1 MDFDCWTGLKIKGT
15 SYIIAEKIRY
25 KEKTSDD
32 VWTEYGLIT
41 SKSND
46 RIWLTIADGGLSCS
60 LSHPVARV
68 SPPQGYRLH
77 DRGMELVTGVWGDTD
92 AAVGDTAE
100 YEQYE
105 SADGAEMFFLENWEG
120 TKSGSRGTKIAAS
133 DIVPNDAPS
142 AERDRLMA
150 AACRKSLNRFTKNS
164 VIMGATVA
172 YAVIIAAF
180 LFGGVTDLG
189 KGDWHDFRR
198 FVNMPYALH
207 ERLADAP
214 YYAEEAEEGGARIYT
229 AHIDAASAALDLIE
243 GVDGRVQ
250 DAYEDLHDA
259 EHPIIIRTQTELARI
274 TAAADGTA
282 RIVLIEAPTDAAPAA
297 DQLQRGHILAR
308 YGVLVCTGDQRGRG
322 AVAAQDTEA
331 AMPAPAPPG
340 TAHAPESSSDSAE
353 TKSTPAQ
360 PNPAAPEGAQ
370 RRTRYLA
377 H

>member
-15 SYIIAEKIRY
+15 SYIIAEKICY

-41 SKSND
+41 SKSNN

-77 DRGMELVTGVWGDTD
+77 DKGMELVTGVWGDTD

-105 SADGAEMFFLENWEG
+105 SADGAEMFFLENWES

-172 YAVIIAAF
+172 YAAIIAAF

-243 GVDGRVQ
+243 GVDGRVE
-250 DAYEDLHDA
+250 DAYEMLGDA
-259 EHPIIIRTQTELARI
+259 EHPIIIRTREETARI
-274 TAAADGTA
+274 TSAADGTA
-282 RIVLIEAPTDAAPAA
+282 HIVVTQTSPDRAPDA
-297 DQLQRGHILAR
+297 DRLQRSHTLLR
-308 YGVLVCTGDQRGRG
+308 YAVLVRTGDTRGR
-322 AVAAQDTEA
+322 AEVVTE
-331 AMPAPAPPG
+331 
-340 TAHAPESSSDSAE
+340 
-353 TKSTPAQ
+353 TP
-360 PNPAAPEGAQ
+360 
-370 RRTRYLA
+370 
-377 H
+377 

>member
-1 MDFDCWTGLKIKGT
+1 MDFDCWTGIKIGEK

-77 DRGMELVTGVWGDTD
+77 DKGMELVTGVWGDTD

-172 YAVIIAAF
+172 YAAIIAAF

-259 EHPIIIRTQTELARI
+259 EHPIIIRTQAELARI

-297 DQLQRGHILAR
+297 DQLQRGHILA
-308 YGVLVCTGDQRGRG
+308 QRCPPLRRR
-322 AVAAQDTEA
+322 
-331 AMPAPAPPG
+331 APHMHRRAPP
-340 TAHAPESSSDSAE
+340 
-353 TKSTPAQ
+353 TPQRQRARPHSRIPPHPKEHSGGRVTSHTDEVQ
-360 PNPAAPEGAQ
+360 PPCCLYFKD
-370 RRTRYLA
+370 RRTV
-377 H
+377 

>member
-1 MDFDCWTGLKIKGT
+1 MDFDCWTGIKIGEK

-77 DRGMELVTGVWGDTD
+77 DKGMELVTGVWGDTD

-172 YAVIIAAF
+172 YAAIIAAF

-259 EHPIIIRTQTELARI
+259 EHPIIIRTQAELARI

-282 RIVLIEAPTDAAPAA
+282 RIVLIEAPPDAAPVAEK
-297 DQLQRGHILAR
+297 LQRSYVLMR
-308 YGVLVCTGDQRGRG
+308 YGEVVRTGDQRGR
-322 AVAAQDTEA
+322 AVVAAEQEGSGTVTPSA
-331 AMPAPAPPG
+331 APAGTAPNAAPAPA
-340 TAHAPESSSDSAE
+340 APASED
-353 TKSTPAQ
+353 
-360 PNPAAPEGAQ
+360 AQ
-370 RRTRYLA
+370 RRTRHLA

>member
-1 MDFDCWTGLKIKGT
+1 MDFDCWTGIKIGEK

-207 ERLADAP
+207 ELLADAP
-214 YYAEEAEEGGARIYT
+214 
-229 AHIDAASAALDLIE
+229 
-243 GVDGRVQ
+243 
-250 DAYEDLHDA
+250 
-259 EHPIIIRTQTELARI
+259 
-274 TAAADGTA
+274 
-282 RIVLIEAPTDAAPAA
+282 
-297 DQLQRGHILAR
+297 
-308 YGVLVCTGDQRGRG
+308 
-322 AVAAQDTEA
+322 
-331 AMPAPAPPG
+331 
-340 TAHAPESSSDSAE
+340 
-353 TKSTPAQ
+353 K
-360 PNPAAPEGAQ
+360 
-370 RRTRYLA
+370 
-377 H
+377 

>member
-1 MDFDCWTGLKIKGT
+1 MDFDCWTGIKIGEK

-133 DIVPNDAPS
+133 DIVPNDASS

-180 LFGGVTDLG
+180 LFGGATDLG

-243 GVDGRVQ
+243 GMDGNVQ
-250 DAYEDLHDA
+250 DAFEDAADA
-259 EHPIIIRTQTELARI
+259 EHPIVIRTETETARI
-274 TAAADGTA
+274 TAVSDGTA
-282 RIVLIEAPTDAAPAA
+282 RIAVRQTSPDLAPAA
-297 DQLQRGHILAR
+297 DQLKRDHTLAR
-308 YGVLVCTGDQRGRG
+308 YAALVRTGDQRGRAGVTVEQEGSG
-322 AVAAQDTEA
+322 AVTAPAAPAGTAPNA
-331 AMPAPAPPG
+331 AASAAPAAAPAPA
-340 TAHAPESSSDSAE
+340 ASASE
-353 TKSTPAQ
+353 DT
-360 PNPAAPEGAQ
+360 Q
-370 RRTRYLA
+370 RRTRHLA

>member
-1 MDFDCWTGLKIKGT
+1 MDFDCWTGIKIGEK

-77 DRGMELVTGVWGDTD
+77 DKGMELVTGVWGDTD

-172 YAVIIAAF
+172 YAAIIAAF

-259 EHPIIIRTQTELARI
+259 EHPLIVRTQTELTRI

-282 RIVLIEAPTDAAPAA
+282 RIVLIEAPPDSAPAA
-297 DQLQRGHILAR
+297 EKLERGYVLMR
-308 YGVLVCTGDQRGRG
+308 YAELVRTGDQRGRA
-322 AVAAQDTEA
+322 AVVLQESPKAVPASAAPADTASASAETA
-331 AMPAPAPPG
+331 NHTAAPAP
-340 TAHAPESSSDSAE
+340 TA
-353 TKSTPAQ
+353 
-360 PNPAAPEGAQ
+360 PAAEETP
-370 RRTRYLA
+370 RRTRHLA

>member
-1 MDFDCWTGLKIKGT
+1 
-15 SYIIAEKIRY
+15 
-25 KEKTSDD
+25 
-32 VWTEYGLIT
+32 
-41 SKSND
+41 
-46 RIWLTIADGGLSCS
+46 
-60 LSHPVARV
+60 
-68 SPPQGYRLH
+68 
-77 DRGMELVTGVWGDTD
+77 
-92 AAVGDTAE
+92 
-100 YEQYE
+100 
-105 SADGAEMFFLENWEG
+105 
-120 TKSGSRGTKIAAS
+120 
-133 DIVPNDAPS
+133 
-142 AERDRLMA
+142 
-150 AACRKSLNRFTKNS
+150 
-164 VIMGATVA
+164 
-172 YAVIIAAF
+172 
-180 LFGGVTDLG
+180 
-189 KGDWHDFRR
+189 
-198 FVNMPYALH
+198 MPYALH

-214 YYAEEAEEGGARIYT
+214 YYAEEAEEGGAHIYT

-259 EHPIIIRTQTELARI
+259 EHPIIIRTQAELARI

-282 RIVLIEAPTDAAPAA
+282 RI
-297 DQLQRGHILAR
+297 
-308 YGVLVCTGDQRGRG
+308 VCTGDQRGRG

>member
-1 MDFDCWTGLKIKGT
+1 MDFDCWTGIKIGEK

-133 DIVPNDAPS
+133 DIVPNDASS

-180 LFGGVTDLG
+180 LFGGATHLG
-189 KGDWHDFRR
+189 KGDWHHFRR

-243 GVDGRVQ
+243 GMDGNVQ
-250 DAYEDLHDA
+250 DAFEDAADA
-259 EHPIIIRTQTELARI
+259 EHPIVIRTETETARI
-274 TAAADGTA
+274 TAVSDGTA
-282 RIVLIEAPTDAAPAA
+282 RIAVRQTSPDLAPAA
-297 DQLQRGHILAR
+297 DQLKRDHTLAR
-308 YGVLVCTGDQRGRG
+308 YAALVRTGDQRGRAGVTVEQEGSG
-322 AVAAQDTEA
+322 AVTAPAAPAGTAPNA
-331 AMPAPAPPG
+331 AASAAPAAAPAPA
-340 TAHAPESSSDSAE
+340 ASASE
-353 TKSTPAQ
+353 DT
-360 PNPAAPEGAQ
+360 Q
-370 RRTRYLA
+370 RRTRHLA

>member
-1 MDFDCWTGLKIKGT
+1 MRMDFDCWTGLKIKGT
-15 SYIIAEKIRY
+15 SYIIAEKICY

-32 VWTEYGLIT
+32 AWTEYGLIT

-150 AACRKSLNRFTKNS
+150 AACRKSLNRFSKNS

-308 YGVLVCTGDQRGRG
+308 YGVLVCTGDQRGRAGVTAEQEGSG
-322 AVAAQDTEA
+322 AVTPSAAPAGTAPNA
-331 AMPAPAPPG
+331 APAPA
-340 TAHAPESSSDSAE
+340 APASED
-353 TKSTPAQ
+353 T
-360 PNPAAPEGAQ
+360 Q
-370 RRTRYLA
+370 RRTRHLA

>member
-15 SYIIAEKIRY
+15 SYIIAEKICY

-77 DRGMELVTGVWGDTD
+77 DKGMELVTGAWGDTD

-105 SADGAEMFFLENWEG
+105 SADGAKMFFLENWES

-150 AACRKSLNRFTKNS
+150 AACRKSLNRFSKNS

-297 DQLQRGHILAR
+297 DQLKRDHTLAR
-308 YGVLVCTGDQRGRG
+308 YAALVRTGDQRGRAGIVTEG
-322 AVAAQDTEA
+322 ADTSAPATAADTASSHASAAEA
-331 AMPAPAPPG
+331 A
-340 TAHAPESSSDSAE
+340 
-353 TKSTPAQ
+353 PAQ
-360 PNPAAPEGAQ
+360 TPTSPEGTPWH
-370 RRTRYLA
+370 TRYLA

>member
-1 MDFDCWTGLKIKGT
+1 MEFECWTGLRIEGK
-15 SYIIAEKIRY
+15 SYIIAEKISY

-41 SKSND
+41 TEGND
-46 RIWLTIADGGLSCS
+46 RTWLTIADGGLSCI
-60 LSHPVARV
+60 LSTLVKEDK
-68 SPPQGYRLH
+68 PPKGYHLH
-77 DRGMELVTGVWGDTD
+77 DTGTQVVTGVWGDTD
-92 AAVGDTAE
+92 AAVGDMTK

-105 SADGAEMFFLENWEG
+105 SADGSQTFFVEKWSVRG
-120 TKSGSRGTKIAAS
+120 GGSAGKKLNVA
-133 DIVPNDAPS
+133 DIV
-142 AERDRLMA
+142 RDEDTSPPRWNAFRFHLKIFLREMVTSVA
-150 AACRKSLNRFTKNS
+150 VWSLILLF
-164 VIMGATVA
+164 VILTESPP
-172 YAVIIAAF
+172 
-180 LFGGVTDLG
+180 DLSPRT
-189 KGDWHDFRR
+189 WHDFRR

-259 EHPIIIRTQTELARI
+259 EHPIIIRTQAELARI

-282 RIVLIEAPTDAAPAA
+282 RIVLIEAPPDATPAA

-322 AVAAQDTEA
+322 AVAAQDMEA

>member
-15 SYIIAEKIRY
+15 SYIIAEKICY
-25 KEKTSDD
+25 KEKASDD

-41 SKSND
+41 SNSND
-46 RIWLTIADGGLSCS
+46 RIWLTIADSGLSCS

-77 DRGMELVTGVWGDTD
+77 DKGMELVTGVWGDTD

-133 DIVPNDAPS
+133 DIVPNDTPS

-308 YGVLVCTGDQRGRG
+308 YGVLVCTGDQRGRAGVTVEQEGSG
-322 AVAAQDTEA
+322 AVTAPAAPAGTAPNA
-331 AMPAPAPPG
+331 AASAAPAAAPAPA
-340 TAHAPESSSDSAE
+340 ASASE
-353 TKSTPAQ
+353 DT
-360 PNPAAPEGAQ
+360 Q
-370 RRTRYLA
+370 RRTRHLA

>member
-1 MDFDCWTGLKIKGT
+1 MDFDCWTGIKIGEK

-41 SKSND
+41 EDSD
-46 RIWLTIADGGLSCS
+46 ARLWLSIAEGGLSCS
-60 LSHPVARV
+60 LSSPVGNRV
-68 SPPQGYRLH
+68 PKGYQLH
-77 DRGMELVTGVWGDTD
+77 DSGTEVVTGVWGDTD
-92 AAVGDTAE
+92 ASVGDETK

-105 SADGAEMFFLENWEG
+105 SADGQETFFVEHWNG
-120 TKSGSRGTKIAAS
+120 RRSSSGGRKIAA
-133 DIVPNDAPS
+133 
-142 AERDRLMA
+142 
-150 AACRKSLNRFTKNS
+150 
-164 VIMGATVA
+164 G
-172 YAVIIAAF
+172 IITADTDMKQHARGAF
-180 LFGGVTDLG
+180 LRTQLRTFGMEMGSGLAAVAIVLFVMYGIPDLDAR
-189 KGDWHDFRR
+189 DWHDFRR

-282 RIVLIEAPTDAAPAA
+282 RIILIEAPPDAAPAA
-297 DQLQRGHILAR
+297 EQLQRSHVLMR
-308 YGVLVCTGDQRGRG
+308 YGEVVRTGDQRGRAGVTAEQEGSG
-322 AVAAQDTEA
+322 AVTPSAAPAGTAPNA
-331 AMPAPAPPG
+331 APAPA
-340 TAHAPESSSDSAE
+340 APANED
-353 TKSTPAQ
+353 T
-360 PNPAAPEGAQ
+360 Q
-370 RRTRYLA
+370 RRTRHLA

>member
-1 MDFDCWTGLKIKGT
+1 MEFDCWTGIKIGEK

-41 SKSND
+41 EDSSA
-46 RIWLTIADGGLSCS
+46 RIWLSIAEGGLSCS
-60 LSHPVARV
+60 LSSPVGNKM
-68 SPPQGYRLH
+68 PKGYRLH
-77 DRGMELVTGVWGDTD
+77 DSGTEVVTGVWGDTD
-92 AAVGDTAE
+92 ASVGDETE

-105 SADGAEMFFLENWEG
+105 SADGQETFFVEHWNG
-120 TKSGSRGTKIAAS
+120 RSSSSAGRKIAA
-133 DIVPNDAPS
+133 
-142 AERDRLMA
+142 
-150 AACRKSLNRFTKNS
+150 
-164 VIMGATVA
+164 
-172 YAVIIAAF
+172 AVITADTDMRPRARGMF
-180 LFGGVTDLG
+180 LRAQLRDLAVNMGSGLTAVAVVLLIMYGIPDFGTR
-189 KGDWHDFRR
+189 DWHDVRR
-198 FVNMPYALH
+198 FVNMPYAQH

-214 YYAEEAEEGGARIYT
+214 YYAENEEEGGARIYT
-229 AHIDAASAALDLIE
+229 AHIDAASTALDLIE

>member
-1 MDFDCWTGLKIKGT
+1 MDFDCWTGIKIGEK

-41 SKSND
+41 SNSND
-46 RIWLTIADGGLSCS
+46 RIWLTIADSGLSCS

-77 DRGMELVTGVWGDTD
+77 DKGMELVTGVWGDTD

-172 YAVIIAAF
+172 YAAIIAAF

-308 YGVLVCTGDQRGRG
+308 YGMLVCTGDQRGRAGIVTEG
-322 AVAAQDTEA
+322 ADTSAPATAADTASSHASAAEA
-331 AMPAPAPPG
+331 A
-340 TAHAPESSSDSAE
+340 
-353 TKSTPAQ
+353 PAQ
-360 PNPAAPEGAQ
+360 APTSPEGTP
-370 RRTRYLA
+370 RHTRYLA

>member
-15 SYIIAEKIRY
+15 SYIIAEKICY
-25 KEKTSDD
+25 KEKASDD

-41 SKSND
+41 SNSND
-46 RIWLTIADGGLSCS
+46 RIWLTIADSGLSCS
-60 LSHPVARV
+60 LSHPVDRV
-68 SPPQGYRLH
+68 SPPQGYRLN

-172 YAVIIAAF
+172 YAAIIAAF

-214 YYAEEAEEGGARIYT
+214 YYQESAEEDGARIYT

-250 DAYEDLHDA
+250 DAFEDAADA
-259 EHPIIIRTQTELARI
+259 EHPIVIRTETETARI
-274 TAAADGTA
+274 TAVSDGTA
-282 RIVLIEAPTDAAPAA
+282 RIAVRQMSPDLSPAA
-297 DQLQRGHILAR
+297 DQLKRDHTLAR
-308 YGVLVCTGDQRGRG
+308 YTALVRTGDQHGRG